1 MFKSIPT
8 NECVVEIT
16 PRNAHRER
24 TAREEYAECESIVS
38 DIRRHIDNVGHVT
51 INQRYEYEDAS
62 GNTFSTL
69 YDALDAHFNNE
80 QVYRYTFTY
89 QRPNDTYGTRAYADT
104 FRELI
109 ESAYRN
115 PWAFEVVYANPPLSE
130 SQRRFV
136 DSVIVARVEASV

>member
-16 PRNAHRER
+16 PRNVVRER
-24 TAREEYAECESIVS
+24 TAREVYAECESIVS
-38 DIRRHIDNVGHVT
+38 DIQRHVDNVGHVT
-51 INQRYEYEDAS
+51 INQRHIYEDAD
-62 GNTFSTL
+62 GNTYDTL
-69 YDALDAHFNNE
+69 YDALEEHFGTE
-80 QVYRYTFTY
+80 LFRYTYRY

-115 PWAFEVVYANPPLSE
+115 PWAFEVVYANPSLSE
-130 SQRRFV
+130 SQRVFV
-136 DSVIVARVEASV
+136 DSVIVARVEESV

>member
-8 NECVVEIT
+8 NECVIEIT

-38 DIRRHIDNVGHVT
+38 DIQRHVDNVGHIT
-51 INQRYEYEDAS
+51 INQRHIYEDAD
-62 GNTFSTL
+62 GNTYDTL
-69 YDALDAHFNNE
+69 YDALVEHFGADS
-80 QVYRYTFTY
+80 YRYTYRY
-89 QRPNDTYGTRAYADT
+89 QRPSDTHGTRAYANT

-136 DSVIVARVEASV
+136 DSVVESRVEASV